1 MNINELGN
9 SELQDLHYKVVEM
22 RKQVL
27 ELVQLYG
34 YDVSGLV
41 TKRFEHDIEQ
51 LYGNRA
57 LSFKPTEETDNER
70 KNGI

>member
-1 MNINELGN
+1 MNINELEN
-9 SELQDLHYKVVEM
+9 SELQNLHYQVVKM
-22 RKQVL
+22 RNEVL

-41 TKRFEHDIEQ
+41 TRRFEHDIEQ

-57 LSFKPTEETDNER
+57 LSTTTKET
-70 KNGI
+70 NGCVEK